1 MAKLTND
8 NLSLGNYHAISG
20 VNGFDLNHEWL
31 ELNGEL
37 FYRSKVLHDGSGK
50 LWRKHNAL
58 HLNFT
63 LLYEE
68 EGRHQEWRVNGKLH
82 RIGGPAYVH
91 YEDERWY
98 KNGVLHREDGPAFI
112 NNAGDK
118 MLYIEGKLHRDDGP
132 VIEFSNGNESW
143 YRHGLLHN
151 EHGPAKIGT
160 KRVEF
165 FLNGSRVKG
174 HFSRGEMMM
183 KRAP

>member
-82 RIGGPAYVH
+82 RRGGPAYVR
-91 YEDERWY
+91 DNDRRWY
-98 KNGVLHREDGPAFI
+98 ILGKYHREDGPAFI
-112 NNAGDK
+112 NCLGDK
-118 MLYIEGKLHRDDGP
+118 MWYIEGKLHREDGP
-132 VIEFSNGNESW
+132 AIEFGNGNLSW
-143 YRHGLLHN
+143 YQHGRLHN
-151 EHGPAKIGT
+151 EHGPAKISAE
-160 KRVEF
+160 KVEF
-165 FLNGSRVKG
+165 FLNGKRV
-174 HFSRGEMMM
+174 RGSDVMKPMM
-183 KRAP
+183 KRAQ

>member
-1 MAKLTND
+1 MANVTAKD
-8 NLSLGNYHAISG
+8 PD
-20 VNGFDLNHEWL
+20 FEWL
-31 ELNGEL
+31 ELDGEL
-37 FYRSKVLHDGSGK
+37 FYRKKTSQKFIETEYNIRAM
-50 LWRKHNAL
+50 LWRKYNVVHIS
-58 HLNFT
+58 FT
-63 LLYEE
+63 LLYEK
-68 EGRHQEWRVNGKLH
+68 EGRYQEWRVNGKLH

-118 MLYIEGKLHRDDGP
+118 MLYIEGKLHRNDGHFFFRKNDGP
-132 VIEFSNGNESW
+132 AIKFSNGNESW

-165 FLNGSRVKG
+165 FHRK
-174 HFSRGEMMM
+174 MMM
-183 KRAP
+183 KRAQ